1 MGSKK
6 LVYCC
11 ILGIVLGFLAPLV
24 LKTDK
29 HTSLM
34 VGMVGGLAI
43 GYLLD
48 TRDGKQTEQTNQK
61 SLGEKADKAN
71 KLLER
76 ARRGVENEYLRME
89 YDEEEPA
96 EVPEEEVPEEDTAA
110 DPLNPVTDYDAEAA
124 EQAEKLSEAEELLR
138 KARERMK

>member
-89 YDEEEPA
+89 YDEEETA
-96 EVPEEEVPEEDTAA
+96 EEPEEEVPEEDTAA

>member
-11 ILGIVLGFLAPLV
+11 ILGIVLGFLAPYV
-24 LKTDK
+24 LHTDS
-29 HTSLM
+29 HISLM
-34 VGMVGGLAI
+34 TGMVAGLGI

-48 TRDGKQTEQTNQK
+48 IRDSREAGQEGQK
-61 SLGEKADKAN
+61 SLGEKADRAN

-89 YDEEEPA
+89 YDDETDDGDDDDAEEP
-96 EVPEEEVPEEDTAA
+96 DR
-110 DPLNPVTDYDAEAA
+110 LTDHTAEAEDEA
-124 EQAEKLSEAEELLR
+124 KKLSEAEELLR
-138 KARERMK
+138 SARERMK

>member
-11 ILGIVLGFLAPLV
+11 IVGILLGFLAPLV

-34 VGMVGGLAI
+34 VGMVAGLGI

-48 TRDGKQTEQTNQK
+48 VRDSNQSDQNKQK
-61 SLGEKADKAN
+61 SLGEKADRAN

-76 ARRGVENEYLRME
+76 ARRGVENEYLRMD
-89 YDEEEPA
+89 YDEEEPSD
-96 EVPEEEVPEEDTAA
+96 EPEEEVREEESEVTR
-110 DPLNPVTDYDAEAA
+110 DPDAEAD
-124 EQAEKLSEAEELLR
+124 ERAEKLNEAQELLR
-138 KARERMK
+138 AARERMK

>member
-11 ILGIVLGFLAPLV
+11 IVGILVGFLAPLV
-24 LKTDK
+24 LKTDR

-34 VGMVGGLAI
+34 VGMVAGLGI

-48 TRDGKQTEQTNQK
+48 VRDSKQADRTEQK
-61 SLGEKADKAN
+61 ALGEKADRAN

-76 ARRGVENEYLRME
+76 ARRGVENEYLRMD
-89 YDEEEPA
+89 YDDEEESA
-96 EVPEEEVPEEDTAA
+96 EEQPEEEVP
-110 DPLNPVTDYDAEAA
+110 VTDTEDDAD
-124 EQAEKLSEAEELLR
+124 EQAEKLNEAEELLR
-138 KARERMK
+138 AARERMKR

>member
-11 ILGIVLGFLAPLV
+11 IVGILLGFLAPLV
-24 LKTDK
+24 LKTDR

-34 VGMVGGLAI
+34 VGMVAGLGI

-48 TRDGKQTEQTNQK
+48 VRDSKQADRTEQK
-61 SLGEKADKAN
+61 SLGEKADRAN

-76 ARRGVENEYLRME
+76 ARRGVENEYLRMD
-89 YDEEEPA
+89 YDDEEEPA
-96 EVPEEEVPEEDTAA
+96 EEEPEEEI
-110 DPLNPVTDYDAEAA
+110 PVTDTEDDVD
-124 EQAEKLSEAEELLR
+124 EQAEKLNEAEELLR
-138 KARERMK
+138 AARERMKR

>member
-11 ILGIVLGFLAPLV
+11 IVGILLGFLAPLV

-34 VGMVGGLAI
+34 VGMVAGLGI

-48 TRDGKQTEQTNQK
+48 VRDSKQ
-61 SLGEKADKAN
+61 SDHN

-76 ARRGVENEYLRME
+76 ARRGVENEYLRMD
-89 YDEEEPA
+89 YDEEEPSD
-96 EVPEEEVPEEDTAA
+96 EPEEEVREEESEVTR
-110 DPLNPVTDYDAEAA
+110 DPDAEAD
-124 EQAEKLSEAEELLR
+124 ERAEKLNEAQELLR
-138 KARERMK
+138 AARERMK

>member
-6 LVYCC
+6 LIYCC
-11 ILGIVLGFLAPLV
+11 ILGIVLGFLAPFA
-24 LKTDK
+24 LKTDRY
-29 HTSLM
+29 TSLM
-34 VGMVGGLAI
+34 IGMVAGLGI

-48 TRDGKQTEQTNQK
+48 VRGDKQADQGRQV

-76 ARRGVENEYLRME
+76 ARRGVDNEYLRME
-89 YDEEEPA
+89 YDEEER
-96 EVPEEEVPEEDTAA
+96 EEPEEAVTDEEDT
-110 DPLNPVTDYDAEAA
+110 NPVTPVTDHEAEAD

-138 KARERMK
+138 AARERMK

>member
-11 ILGIVLGFLAPLV
+11 IVGILLGFLAPLV
-24 LKTDK
+24 LKTDR

-34 VGMVGGLAI
+34 VGMVAGLGI

-48 TRDGKQTEQTNQK
+48 VRDSKQADRTEQK
-61 SLGEKADKAN
+61 SLGEKADRAN

-76 ARRGVENEYLRME
+76 ARRGVENEYLRMD
-89 YDEEEPA
+89 YDDEEESA
-96 EVPEEEVPEEDTAA
+96 EEQPEEEVP
-110 DPLNPVTDYDAEAA
+110 VTDTEDDVD
-124 EQAEKLSEAEELLR
+124 EQAEKLNEAEELLR
-138 KARERMK
+138 AARERMKR

>member
-11 ILGIVLGFLAPLV
+11 IVGILLGFLAPLV
-24 LKTDK
+24 LKTDR

-34 VGMVGGLAI
+34 VGMVAGLGI

-48 TRDGKQTEQTNQK
+48 VRDSKQADRTEQK
-61 SLGEKADKAN
+61 SLGEKADRAN

-76 ARRGVENEYLRME
+76 ARRGVENEYLRMD
-89 YDEEEPA
+89 YDDEEEPA
-96 EVPEEEVPEEDTAA
+96 EEQPDEEVP
-110 DPLNPVTDYDAEAA
+110 VTDTEDDAD
-124 EQAEKLSEAEELLR
+124 EQAEKLNEAEELLR
-138 KARERMK
+138 AARERMKR

>member
-11 ILGIVLGFLAPLV
+11 ILGILLGFLAPLV
-24 LKTDK
+24 LKTDR

-34 VGMVGGLAI
+34 AGMVAGLAI

-48 TRDGKQTEQTNQK
+48 VRDSKQADVNEQK
-61 SLGEKADKAN
+61 SLGEKADRAN

-76 ARRGVENEYLRME
+76 ARRGVENEYLRMD
-89 YDEEEPA
+89 YDDEGSAEETEETEEEIPLT
-96 EVPEEEVPEEDTAA
+96 DTDDDA
-110 DPLNPVTDYDAEAA
+110 D
-124 EQAEKLSEAEELLR
+124 EQAEKLNEAEELLR
-138 KARERMK
+138 AARERMKQ

>member
-6 LVYCC
+6 LIYCC
-11 ILGIVLGFLAPLV
+11 ILGIVLGFLAPFV
-24 LKTDK
+24 LKTDRY
-29 HTSLM
+29 TSLM
-34 VGMVGGLAI
+34 VGMVAGLGI

-48 TRDGKQTEQTNQK
+48 VRTGREADRNSQH

-76 ARRGVENEYLRME
+76 ARRGVENEYLRMD
-89 YDEEEPA
+89 YDEDEPA
-96 EVPEEEVPEEDTAA
+96 DEPEADVSDEDTADSLTSA
-110 DPLNPVTDYDAEAA
+110 GEIDPEAE

-138 KARERMK
+138 TARERMK

>member
-11 ILGIVLGFLAPLV
+11 IVGILLGFLAPLV
-24 LKTDK
+24 LKTDR

-34 VGMVGGLAI
+34 VGMVAGLGI

-48 TRDGKQTEQTNQK
+48 VRDGKQADRTEQK
-61 SLGEKADKAN
+61 SLGEKADRAN

-76 ARRGVENEYLRME
+76 ARRGVENEYLRMD
-89 YDEEEPA
+89 YDDEEEPA
-96 EVPEEEVPEEDTAA
+96 EEQPDEEVP
-110 DPLNPVTDYDAEAA
+110 VTDTEDDAD
-124 EQAEKLSEAEELLR
+124 EQAEKLNEAEELLR
-138 KARERMK
+138 AARERMKR

>member
-11 ILGIVLGFLAPLV
+11 IVGILLGFLAPLV
-24 LKTDK
+24 LKTDR

-34 VGMVGGLAI
+34 VGMVAGLGI

-48 TRDGKQTEQTNQK
+48 VRDSKQADRTEQK
-61 SLGEKADKAN
+61 SLGEKADRAN

-76 ARRGVENEYLRME
+76 ARRGVENEYLRMD
-89 YDEEEPA
+89 YDDEEESA
-96 EVPEEEVPEEDTAA
+96 EEQPDEEVP
-110 DPLNPVTDYDAEAA
+110 VTDTDVDPD
-124 EQAEKLSEAEELLR
+124 EQAEKLNEAEELLR
-138 KARERMK
+138 AARERMKR

>member
-11 ILGIVLGFLAPLV
+11 ILGIVLGFLAPFI

-29 HTSLM
+29 HTTLM
-34 VGMVGGLAI
+34 IGMVGGLAI

-48 TRDGKQTEQTNQK
+48 ARDGKQAEQSEQK

-76 ARRGVENEYLRME
+76 ARRGVENEYLRMN
-89 YDEEEPA
+89 YDEEEAA
-96 EVPEEEVPEEDTAA
+96 EEPEEELPDEEIS
-110 DPLNPVTDYDAEAA
+110 DPLTPVTDYDAEAE

-138 KARERMK
+138 AARERMK

>member
-11 ILGIVLGFLAPLV
+11 IVGILLGFLAPLV
-24 LKTDK
+24 LKTDR

-34 VGMVGGLAI
+34 VGMVAGLGI

-48 TRDGKQTEQTNQK
+48 VRDGKQADRTEQK
-61 SLGEKADKAN
+61 SLGEKADRAN

-76 ARRGVENEYLRME
+76 ARRGVENEYLRMD
-89 YDEEEPA
+89 YDDEEEPA
-96 EVPEEEVPEEDTAA
+96 EEQPEEEVP
-110 DPLNPVTDYDAEAA
+110 VTDTEDDAD
-124 EQAEKLSEAEELLR
+124 EQAEKLNEAEELLR
-138 KARERMK
+138 AARERMKR

>member
-11 ILGIVLGFLAPLV
+11 IVGILLGFLAPLV

-34 VGMVGGLAI
+34 VGMVAGLGI

-48 TRDGKQTEQTNQK
+48 VRDSKQADRTEQK
-61 SLGEKADKAN
+61 SLGEKADRAN

-76 ARRGVENEYLRME
+76 ARRGVENEYLRMD
-89 YDEEEPA
+89 YDDEEEPA
-96 EVPEEEVPEEDTAA
+96 EEQPDEEVP
-110 DPLNPVTDYDAEAA
+110 VTDTEDDAD
-124 EQAEKLSEAEELLR
+124 EQAEKLNEAEKLLR
-138 KARERMK
+138 AARERMKR

>member
-6 LVYCC
+6 LIYCC
-11 ILGIVLGFLAPLV
+11 ILGIILGFLAPFI
-24 LKTDK
+24 LKTDRY
-29 HTSLM
+29 TSLM
-34 VGMVGGLAI
+34 IGMCAGLGV

-48 TRDGKQTEQTNQK
+48 IRSGKQADQNQQV

-76 ARRGVENEYLRME
+76 ARRGVENEYLRMDYGE
-89 YDEEEPA
+89 DEGTEAEAPEEDEEEDDPLTP
-96 EVPEEEVPEEDTAA
+96 VA
-110 DPLNPVTDYDAEAA
+110 DPEAD

-138 KARERMK
+138 AARERMK

>member
-11 ILGIVLGFLAPLV
+11 IVGILLGFLAPLV
-24 LKTDK
+24 LKTDR

-34 VGMVGGLAI
+34 VGMVAGLGI

-48 TRDGKQTEQTNQK
+48 VRDSKQADRTEQK
-61 SLGEKADKAN
+61 SLGEKADRAN

-76 ARRGVENEYLRME
+76 ARRGVENEYLRMD
-89 YDEEEPA
+89 YDDEEESA
-96 EVPEEEVPEEDTAA
+96 EEQPEEEVPVTDTEDTV
-110 DPLNPVTDYDAEAA
+110 D
-124 EQAEKLSEAEELLR
+124 EQAEKLNEAEELLR
-138 KARERMK
+138 AARERMKR

>member
-11 ILGIVLGFLAPLV
+11 IVGILLGFLAPLV

-34 VGMVGGLAI
+34 VGMVAGLGI

-48 TRDGKQTEQTNQK
+48 VRDSKQSDQNKQK
-61 SLGEKADKAN
+61 SLGEKADRAN

-76 ARRGVENEYLRME
+76 ARRGVENEYLRMD
-89 YDEEEPA
+89 YDDEEPSEA
-96 EVPEEEVPEEDTAA
+96 PEEEVREEESEVTR
-110 DPLNPVTDYDAEAA
+110 DPDAEAD
-124 EQAEKLSEAEELLR
+124 ERAEKLNEAQELLR
-138 KARERMK
+138 AARERMK

>member
-11 ILGIVLGFLAPLV
+11 IVGILLGFLAPLV
-24 LKTDK
+24 LKTDR

-34 VGMVGGLAI
+34 VGMVAGLGI

-48 TRDGKQTEQTNQK
+48 VRDSKQADRTEQK
-61 SLGEKADKAN
+61 SLGEKADRAN

-76 ARRGVENEYLRME
+76 ARRGVENEYLRMD
-89 YDEEEPA
+89 YDDEEEPA
-96 EVPEEEVPEEDTAA
+96 EEQPDEEVP
-110 DPLNPVTDYDAEAA
+110 VTDTGDDAD
-124 EQAEKLSEAEELLR
+124 EQAEKLNEAEKLLR
-138 KARERMK
+138 AARERMKR

>member
-11 ILGIVLGFLAPLV
+11 IVGILLGFLAPLV
-24 LKTDK
+24 LKTDR

-34 VGMVGGLAI
+34 VGMVAGLGI

-48 TRDGKQTEQTNQK
+48 VRDGKQADRTEQK
-61 SLGEKADKAN
+61 SLGEKADRAN

-76 ARRGVENEYLRME
+76 ARRGVENEYLRMD
-89 YDEEEPA
+89 YDEEEPSD
-96 EVPEEEVPEEDTAA
+96 EPEEEI
-110 DPLNPVTDYDAEAA
+110 PVTDTEDDVD
-124 EQAEKLSEAEELLR
+124 EQAEKLNEAEELLR
-138 KARERMK
+138 AARERMKR

>member
-11 ILGIVLGFLAPLV
+11 ILGIVLGFLAPFI

-29 HTSLM
+29 HTTLM
-34 VGMVGGLAI
+34 IGMVGGLAI

-48 TRDGKQTEQTNQK
+48 ARDGKQAEQSEQK

-71 KLLER
+71 KLLDR
-76 ARRGVENEYLRME
+76 ARRGVENEYLRMN
-89 YDEEEPA
+89 YDEEEAA
-96 EVPEEEVPEEDTAA
+96 EEPEEELPDEEIS
-110 DPLNPVTDYDAEAA
+110 DPLTPVTDYDAEAE

-138 KARERMK
+138 AARERMK

>member
-11 ILGIVLGFLAPLV
+11 IVGILLGFLAPLV
-24 LKTDK
+24 LKTDR

-34 VGMVGGLAI
+34 VGMVAGLGI

-48 TRDGKQTEQTNQK
+48 VRDSKQADRTEQK
-61 SLGEKADKAN
+61 SLGEKADRAN

-76 ARRGVENEYLRME
+76 ARRGVENEYLRMD
-89 YDEEEPA
+89 YDDEEEPA
-96 EVPEEEVPEEDTAA
+96 EEQPEEEVP
-110 DPLNPVTDYDAEAA
+110 VTDTEDDAD
-124 EQAEKLSEAEELLR
+124 EQAEKLNEAEELLR
-138 KARERMK
+138 AARERMKR

>member
-11 ILGIVLGFLAPLV
+11 IVGILLGFLAPLV
-24 LKTDK
+24 LKTDR

-34 VGMVGGLAI
+34 VGMVAGLGI

-48 TRDGKQTEQTNQK
+48 VRDGKQADRTEQK
-61 SLGEKADKAN
+61 SLGEKADRAN

-76 ARRGVENEYLRME
+76 ARRGVENEYLRLD
-89 YDEEEPA
+89 YDDEEEPA
-96 EVPEEEVPEEDTAA
+96 EEQPDEEVP
-110 DPLNPVTDYDAEAA
+110 VTDTEDDAD
-124 EQAEKLSEAEELLR
+124 EQAEKLNEAEELLR
-138 KARERMK
+138 AARERMKR

>member
-11 ILGIVLGFLAPLV
+11 ILGIVLGFLALLV

-34 VGMVGGLAI
+34 AGMVAGLAI

-48 TRDGKQTEQTNQK
+48 VRDGKQADQSSQK

-76 ARRGVENEYLRME
+76 ARRGVDNEYLRMD

-96 EVPEEEVPEEDTAA
+96 EEPEEETDDAAA
-110 DPLNPVTDYDAEAA
+110 DPLTPVTDDDAEA
-124 EQAEKLSEAEELLR
+124 EERAEKLNEAEELLR
-138 KARERMK
+138 AARERMK